1 MLSMFESHL
10 NEPSIKKF
18 FFIQE
23 ENWTRGVIDTKQLFF
38 FKKAF
43 FQCVDYIMV
52 LPFKKNLS
60 FRDDACWNI
69 YRWNDTMCIRFTLMM
84 LFLLP
89 LGWKK
94 FVKGCEPLWFLEYK
108 SYCYPSPLPQLCT
121 EAINHEQWPVFN
133 VILILV
139 SWILFIM
146 RC

>member
-23 ENWTRGVIDTKQLFF
+23 EIWTRGVIDTKQLFF
-38 FKKAF
+38 LKKAF

-108 SYCYPSPLPQLCT
+108 SYCYPVAPYLSCVQKL
-121 EAINHEQWPVFN
+121 
-133 VILILV
+133 
-139 SWILFIM
+139 SIM
-146 RC
+146 SNDLSLM